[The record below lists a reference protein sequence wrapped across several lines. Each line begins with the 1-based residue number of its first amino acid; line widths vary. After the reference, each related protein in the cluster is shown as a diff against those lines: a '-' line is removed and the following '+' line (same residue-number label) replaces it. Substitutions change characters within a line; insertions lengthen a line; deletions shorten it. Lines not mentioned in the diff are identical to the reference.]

1 MGPRQHSADQPDIL
15 PAQLLPQH
23 PDLEVAEVFMRWDP
37 MRTPTIPNALA
48 SPSSPPPPRSQVGDS
63 AGSGDTPTSM
73 GLSDA
78 AANGSVAVI
87 EQLHV
92 YNEGVAEH
100 AMPSAA
106 SISDGGGAPNTAGE
120 SPGQLCHC
128 RGYCGRIVC
137 RKQRRV
143 TQCGGR
149 SRICTRAAAHR
160 ADYCVW
166 CKCEALDCSKPRTR
180 GTKRWCGDHADY
192 RNHRAPQ
199 YVNALG
205 AHAFE
210 PGCSALV
217 HVSLIRAHARQSRQF
232 N

>member
-1 MGPRQHSADQPDIL
+1 MHWPLQAR
-15 PAQLLPQH
+15 
-23 PDLEVAEVFMRWDP
+23 
-37 MRTPTIPNALA
+37 
-48 SPSSPPPPRSQVGDS
+48 PPPPRSQVGDS

-106 SISDGGGAPNTAGE
+106 SISVGDGAPHTAGE

-149 SRICTRAAAHR
+149 SQICTRAAAHR
-160 ADYCVW
+160 ADYCVLVQMQSPW
-166 CKCEALDCSKPRTR
+166 LQQAQDAR
-180 GTKRWCGDHADY
+180 H
-192 RNHRAPQ
+192 Q
-199 YVNALG
+199 
-205 AHAFE
+205 
-210 PGCSALV
+210 ALV
-217 HVSLIRAHARQSRQF
+217 WRSR
-232 N
+232 